1 MHWVNYMWLGH
12 TPFSDK
18 VLVNGKDNHLLIGSS
33 VWTLIALFNSHFNT
47 ISQIILSLLRMKA
60 SYSVMLKVYSWRF
73 RNPPK
78 TNMSNADR
86 RLRGSFCRSP
96 QHLKDRQKVP
106 DSLSQSI
113 PVTSRKYWPACGTT
127 MSFICNAFYHTV
139 IRPNTEML
147 T

>member
-1 MHWVNYMWLGH
+1 MNYMWLGH